1 MPGRDRGKFSHNARM
16 NASRWPDA
24 TGRRRACTL
33 PAQIDAL
40 NRHRS
45 HGEPAITVQNVKV
58 KDGGNAII
66 GNVTQHASVI
76 ASDNNPA
83 SAARNAAKASR
94 ARRRQNS
101 ADAGRD
107 AQA

>member
-1 MPGRDRGKFSHNARM
+1 MPGRDRGKFSPNARM

-24 TGRRRACTL
+24 TGRRLARTF
-33 PAQIDAL
+33 PAQIDAV

-45 HGEPAITVQNVKV
+45 HGEPAITVQIVKV
-58 KDGGNAII
+58 KDGGNAIV

-76 ASDNNPA
+76 VSDNNPA
-83 SAARNAAKASR
+83 SAARNAPKAS
-94 ARRRQNS
+94 AQG
-101 ADAGRD
+101 DGRTPLMRG